1 MLRQP
6 FLLYNTYVENTSS
19 EERAVK
25 KLYNKI
31 LPYMLLLPMLILMI
45 ALVYYPIA
53 VTFSYSLK
61 KMKLTRPNDVEFIGL
76 KNYIEI
82 LKSEDFLYS
91 LQNTL
96 FLLIFVV
103 ILTTVFGFALAL
115 ILNREHKLSGLFL
128 AIAILPW
135 AMPPIVNGIIWKFI
149 FFPGYG
155 FINKLFIALGLTE
168 KPIDWLSDRSLLL
181 MVVSVVTAWRSAPF
195 CGIVCLAGLK
205 TIPKELYE
213 SAAIDGSGTFSSF
226 RHITLP
232 LSLPFIGIGMT
243 SASVTAVNIFD
254 EIVSL
259 SGFSDTGKNL
269 LIQNY
274 LTTFSFLD
282 FGRGSALTYIIM
294 ILTSGIGVLYLRS
307 LNKEVSYQ

>member
-1 MLRQP
+1 M
-6 FLLYNTYVENTSS
+6 
-19 EERAVK
+19 
-25 KLYNKI
+25 I
-31 LPYMLLLPMLILMI
+31 ILMI

-61 KMKLTRPNDVEFIGL
+61 RMKLTRPDDIEFIGI
-76 KNYIEI
+76 KNYIDV
-82 LKSEDFLYS
+82 LRSEDFLYS
-91 LQNTL
+91 LQNTV
-96 FLLIFVV
+96 FLLIVVV
-103 ILTTVFGFALAL
+103 ILTTVFGFAVAL
-115 ILNREHKLSGLFL
+115 ILNREHRLSGLFL

-155 FINKLFIALGLTE
+155 FVNKLLIAMGIVE
-168 KPIDWLSDRSLLL
+168 KPIDWISDRFLLL
-181 MVVSVVTAWRSAPF
+181 TVVSIVTAWRSAPF

-213 SAAIDGSGTFSSF
+213 AAAIDGCGTLSSF
-226 RHITLP
+226 RYITLP

-254 EIVSL
+254 EIVAL
-259 SGFSDTGKNL
+259 AGFSDTGKNL

-282 FGRGSALTYIIM
+282 FGKGSALTYVIM
-294 ILTSGIGVLYLRS
+294 LLTSAIGVFYLRS
-307 LNKEVSYQ
+307 LNKEITY

>member
-1 MLRQP
+1 M
-6 FLLYNTYVENTSS
+6 
-19 EERAVK
+19 
-25 KLYNKI
+25 
-31 LPYMLLLPMLILMI
+31 MILMI

-53 VTFSYSLK
+53 VTFSYSFK
-61 KMKLTRPNDVEFIGL
+61 RMKLTRPDDIEFIGL
-76 KNYIEI
+76 KNYIDV
-82 LKSEDFLYS
+82 LRSEDFLYS
-91 LQNTL
+91 LQNTV
-96 FLLIFVV
+96 FLLIVVV
-103 ILTTVFGFALAL
+103 ILTTVFGFAVAL
-115 ILNREHKLSGLFL
+115 ILNREHRLSGLFL

-155 FINKLFIALGLTE
+155 FVNKLLIALGIAE
-168 KPIDWLSDRSLLL
+168 KPIDWISDRFLLL
-181 MVVSVVTAWRSAPF
+181 TVVSIVTAWRSAPF

-213 SAAIDGSGTFSSF
+213 AAAIDGCGTLSSF
-226 RHITLP
+226 RYITLP

-254 EIVSL
+254 EIVAL
-259 SGFSDTGKNL
+259 AGFSDTGKNL

-282 FGRGSALTYIIM
+282 FGKGSALTYVIM
-294 ILTSGIGVLYLRS
+294 LLTSAIGVFYLRS
-307 LNKEVSYQ
+307 LNKEITY